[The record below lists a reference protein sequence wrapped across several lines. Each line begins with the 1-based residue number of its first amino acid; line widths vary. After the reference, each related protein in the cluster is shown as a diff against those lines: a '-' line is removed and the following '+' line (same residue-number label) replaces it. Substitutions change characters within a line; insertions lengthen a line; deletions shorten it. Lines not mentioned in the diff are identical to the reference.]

1 MGHHMDRRTFVL
13 GAAGLGAAA
22 LAGGVLAGC
31 AGAGAA
37 GGASAGSEGAA
48 GGGANAAGAAASSAG
63 NDEAAASS
71 ASGKALVAVFSYTG
85 NTLSVAERIREETG
99 ADLLRIETS
108 DEWPEDYQAMTA
120 QVQEELEG
128 GYLPPLATTVPNWD
142 EYGVVYLGSP
152 IWWGGLPHVTVS
164 FLQEHSLDGKTVAP
178 FATSGG
184 SGIGGME
191 ADVRDMFPDADMREG
206 LLVHQAD
213 LPDALDRVRPWL
225 DGLGLR

>member
-1 MGHHMDRRTFVL
+1 MDRRTFVL

-99 ADLLRIETS
+99 ADLFRVETS

-152 IWWGGLPHVTVS
+152 IWWYVAPTIINT
-164 FLQEHSLDGKTVAP
+164 FLEAYDFSGKTVIP

-184 SGIGGME
+184 SGMGKTDAVLRKCCASDTRWKPGRCFYGG
-191 ADVRDMFPDADMREG
+191 ADA
-206 LLVHQAD
+206 A
-213 LPDALDRVRPWL
+213 ALRAWVE
-225 DGLGLR
+225 GLGL

>member
-1 MGHHMDRRTFVL
+1 MDRRTFVL

-99 ADLLRIETS
+99 ADLFRVETS

-152 IWWGGLPHVTVS
+152 IWWYVAPTIINT
-164 FLQEHSLDGKTVAP
+164 FLEAYDFSGKTVIP

-184 SGIGGME
+184 SGMGKTDDVLRKCCAPDTRWKPGRCFYGG
-191 ADVRDMFPDADMREG
+191 ADTA
-206 LLVHQAD
+206 
-213 LPDALDRVRPWL
+213 ALRAWVE
-225 DGLGLR
+225 GLGL